1 LGSGGKECLTF
12 PNYVKKCENDM
23 FLGSYNYSID
33 AKGRISIPAKLRKFV
48 SPEANDTFVLTR
60 GSSKCINIY
69 PMDYWKELVA
79 NKLDKL
85 NTFDPKDAKFMRL
98 FLQEATED
106 TFDTQSRLLVPKK
119 LIDSAEIDK
128 DVIILGMNKYIEV
141 WSPKLYEAYLKEI
154 EEPYE
159 TIAKEVMD
167 VW

>member
-1 LGSGGKECLTF
+1 
-12 PNYVKKCENDM
+12 M
-23 FLGSYNYSID
+23 FLGSYNYAID

-48 SPEANDTFVLTR
+48 SPEANNTFILTR

-79 NKLDKL
+79 SKLDKL
-85 NTFDPKDAKFMRL
+85 NTFDPKEAKFMRL

-119 LIDSAEIDK
+119 LIDSAEIEK

-141 WSPKLYEAYLKEI
+141 WSPKLYEDYLKEI

-159 TIAKEVMD
+159 NIAKEVMKI
-167 VW
+167 

>member
-1 LGSGGKECLTF
+1 
-12 PNYVKKCENDM
+12 M

-48 SPEANDTFVLTR
+48 SSEANDTFVLTR

-119 LIDSAEIDK
+119 LIDAAEIDK

-167 VW
+167 V

>member
-1 LGSGGKECLTF
+1 
-12 PNYVKKCENDM
+12 M
-23 FLGSYNYSID
+23 FLGSYNYAID
-33 AKGRISIPAKLRKFV
+33 TKGRISIPAKLRKFV
-48 SPEANDTFVLTR
+48 SPEANNTFVLTR

-79 NKLDKL
+79 SKLDKL
-85 NTFDPKDAKFMRL
+85 NTFDPKEAKFMRL

-119 LIDSAEIDK
+119 LIDSAEIEK

-141 WSPKLYEAYLKEI
+141 WSPKLYEDYLKEI

-159 TIAKEVMD
+159 NIAKEVMKI
-167 VW
+167 